1 MCVFRFFAA
10 FSSFCINILI
20 IFSFIMVVGGFIYTA
35 GRRRRA
41 KTGSRKYT
49 EYPTVSVIVP
59 ARNEENVIRATV
71 LSLIDQ
77 DYPKDRYEIIVV
89 NDNSSDGT
97 GEVLR
102 GMQDEFPDT
111 ALRVI
116 TTDEKT
122 GGKGKSSVLNMAFE
136 KSSAEF
142 IAVYDADNTPEP
154 DALRLLVE
162 ALMEDEKFS
171 AVTGKFRTRNRK
183 ESLLTRLIDQ
193 ETLIAQAVSQAGFWR
208 HFKTGIIPGTNFVI
222 RRSAL
227 EELGGWDVKALIED
241 TEMSFRLLA
250 KGKLIKYIPEA
261 VTWEQEPGRFRA
273 WLRQRT
279 RWARGNII
287 LTAKSA
293 PQLFKRCCYRFKVV
307 ELFMLSMY
315 VMLFGGVV
323 FSDIA
328 FIGGLFGF
336 FRFPSTGV
344 FSAIYQISWITQIV
358 LYLSVALIAIL
369 QEKEERNAASILL
382 IPVMLLVYS
391 RLWIVI
397 IIRAVFKMI
406 RDAAKHREA
415 SWDKTEHLA
424 EKAFPE
430 PAHSARK

>member
-1 MCVFRFFAA
+1 MSVFRFFAA
-10 FSSFCINILI
+10 FSSFCINFLI
-20 IFSFIMVVGGFIYTA
+20 IFSFIMAAGGFIYTS

-41 KTGSRKYT
+41 KYKNKKYT

-77 DYPKDRYEIIVV
+77 DYPNDKYEIIVV

-97 GEVLR
+97 GEVLC
-102 GMQDEFPDT
+102 GMQDEFPAV

-116 TTDEKT
+116 TTDEVT
-122 GGKGKSSVLNMAFE
+122 GGKGKSNVLNMAVE
-136 KSSAEF
+136 QSSGSL

-154 DALRLLVE
+154 DTLRLLVE
-162 ALMEDEKFS
+162 ALMEDEKLV
-171 AVTGKFRTRNRK
+171 AATGKFRTRNRK
-183 ESLLTRLIDQ
+183 DTLLTRFIDQ
-193 ETLIAQAVSQAGFWR
+193 ETLIAQAVSQAGFW
-208 HFKTGIIPGTNFVI
+208 HYFKTSIIPGTNFVI

-227 EELGGWDVKALIED
+227 DELGGWDVNALIED

-261 VTWEQEPGRFRA
+261 VTWEQEPSRFRA

-279 RWARGNII
+279 RWARGNIN

-293 PQLFKRCCYRFKVV
+293 PNLFRRCSYRFKIV

-315 VMLFGGVV
+315 VMLFGGVI
-323 FSDIA
+323 FSDVA
-328 FIGGLFGF
+328 FIGGIFGLF
-336 FRFPSTGV
+336 RLPPDGV
-344 FSAIYQISWITQIV
+344 FPFVYRLSWVTQIV

-369 QEKEERNAASILL
+369 QEREERNAVSVLL
-382 IPVMLLVYS
+382 IPLLLLVYS

-397 IIRAVFKMI
+397 ILRALFKI
-406 RDAAKHREA
+406 VRDAAGHREA

-424 EKAFPE
+424 EKPLPE
-430 PAHSARK
+430 PVHAGKK